1 MNNWPFVC
9 IFEQDAYSLYDDGGK
24 LESALNHIP
33 SRGVVILGNAIWSRI
48 YDPQWE
54 KQCKVNDYFGV
65 INCNKYKYSIGT
77 FLGAHS
83 YLVIG
88 QDEIGRQIERI
99 RRSGLP
105 DNLAFNMIDNGLYSI
120 VPFFCQHNIES
131 QLNRTIHKADDYA
144 DWKNKLNMV

>member
-54 KQCKVNDYFGV
+54 K
-65 INCNKYKYSIGT
+65 
-77 FLGAHS
+77 
-83 YLVIG
+83 
-88 QDEIGRQIERI
+88 
-99 RRSGLP
+99 
-105 DNLAFNMIDNGLYSI
+105 
-120 VPFFCQHNIES
+120 
-131 QLNRTIHKADDYA
+131 
-144 DWKNKLNMV
+144 